1 MSAKDLIADIYNTHC
16 KDHTASDFEICRNP
30 LCEMAREAELSIA
43 ALQARVAE
51 LERIPDYQK
60 KACEFTDVF
69 ERQCR
74 ATLYGDGSGCL
85 EYSHPD
91 GWTHAFSFETVA
103 EFLLMDAAKMK
114 EACNL

>member
-51 LERIPDYQK
+51 LEKLLHESEGFIGYL
-60 KACEFTDVF
+60 ACHIDADEK
-69 ERQCR
+69 EIQ
-74 ATLYGDGSGCL
+74 L
-85 EYSHPD
+85 
-91 GWTHAFSFETVA
+91 HANI
-103 EFLLMDAAKMK
+103 LAALGMS
-114 EACNL
+114 E